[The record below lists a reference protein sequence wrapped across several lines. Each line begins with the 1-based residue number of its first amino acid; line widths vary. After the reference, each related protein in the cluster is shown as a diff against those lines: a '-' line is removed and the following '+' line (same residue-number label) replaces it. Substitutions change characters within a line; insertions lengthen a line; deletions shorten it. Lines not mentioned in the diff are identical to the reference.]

1 MTENVITL
9 FEIFEIAAAK
19 EVYGRKLVEL
29 GRKHENIVVLSADL
43 LRSNNIKKF
52 EDEFPERT
60 FNVGVA
66 EQNLLGIAAGLA
78 LEGKM
83 PFASTMAT
91 FASMRACEQLRTDIC
106 YNNLNVRIIATNA
119 GLTSGAGPT
128 HSSQEDISI
137 VKSFPN
143 LTVISP
149 GDPNQIGKVIE
160 ASLTHNGPIY
170 IRIGRSGEPVIY
182 QEDYHYEIGKAI
194 TVKEGMDLTF
204 IACGVMV
211 SFSLF
216 AAQLL
221 EKEGI
226 SARVIDMHTI
236 KPIDEE
242 VIEKAVTETGRI
254 LVAEDHNML
263 GGLASS
269 VADILADKNLSCTFK
284 RVGIPNV
291 YCAVGNPEG
300 LYAKYGMDV
309 DGIYAAAKSI
319 LS

>member
-1 MTENVITL
+1 MMAMNVQT
-9 FEIFEIAAAK
+9 IFEMFEKAASK

-29 GRKHENIVVLSADL
+29 GRLHKNIVVLSADL
-43 LRSNNIKKF
+43 LRSTNIKKF

-66 EQNLLGIAAGLA
+66 EQNMMGIAAGLA

-83 PFASTMAT
+83 PFVSTMAT
-91 FASMRACEQLRTDIC
+91 FASMRACEHLRTDVC
-106 YNNLNVRIIATNA
+106 YGNLNVRVIATNA
-119 GLTSGAGPT
+119 GAAAGAGPT
-128 HSSQEDISI
+128 HAGQEDIAI

-160 ASLTHNGPIY
+160 ATLTHKGPVY

-182 QEDYHYEIGKAI
+182 KEDYRYEIGKAI
-194 TVKEGMDLTF
+194 TVKGGRDLTF

-211 SFSLF
+211 SSSLF

-221 EKEGI
+221 EQEGI

-236 KPIDEE
+236 KPIDADM
-242 VIEKAVTETGRI
+242 IEKAARETGHI
-254 LVAEDHNML
+254 IVAEDHNQL

-269 VADILADKNLSCTFK
+269 VADVIADRNLECIF
-284 RVGIPNV
+284 RRIGIPNV
-291 YCAVGNPEG
+291 YISVGDAEG
-300 LYAKYGMDV
+300 LYAKYGMNV
-309 DGIYAAAKSI
+309 DGICARARSI
-319 LS
+319 L

>member
-1 MTENVITL
+1 MTGHVQT
-9 FEIFEIAAAK
+9 IFEILDKAATK

-29 GRKHENIVVLSADL
+29 GRIHENIVVLSADL

-52 EDEFPERT
+52 EDEFPKRT

-66 EQNLLGIAAGLA
+66 EQNLFGIAAGLA

-106 YNNLNVRIIATNA
+106 YNNLNVRVIATNA
-119 GLTSGAGPT
+119 GLTCGGGPT
-128 HSSQEDISI
+128 HAGQEDISI

-160 ASLTHNGPIY
+160 ASLTHKGPIY
-170 IRIGRSGEPVIY
+170 IRIGRSGEPIIY
-182 QEDYHYEIGKAI
+182 KEDYAYVIGKAI
-194 TVKEGMDLTF
+194 TVKEGTDLTF

-242 VIEKAVTETGRI
+242 VIDRAAKETGRVV
-254 LVAEDHNML
+254 VAEDHNKL

-269 VADILADKNLSCTFK
+269 VADVIADKNLNCIFK

-291 YCAVGNPEG
+291 YCAVGDPEG
-300 LYAKYGMDV
+300 LYAKYGMDMN
-309 DGIYAAAKSI
+309 GIYATAKSI
-319 LS
+319 L